1 MREKGDQR
9 GIIAHAGRTPGT
21 KKKKKFWEESVKE
34 GKEERLCSEY
44 KVTETASV
52 QGGRG
57 NTKQRV
63 KKKIREEREREGD
76 IGIERRTLSPPPI

>member
-1 MREKGDQR
+1 ML
-9 GIIAHAGRTPGT
+9 TPVEHLEP
-21 KKKKKFWEESVKE
+21 KKKKKFWEERVKE
-34 GKEERLCSEY
+34 GKEERLCREY

-63 KKKIREEREREGD
+63 KKNK
-76 IGIERRTLSPPPI
+76 